1 MNNNQ
6 SEIEYALAGTGCRTV
21 AELRMAL
28 DILRDT
34 LFVKHNDAWDAHR
47 IAGAVCDRMYAVR
60 NENEQ
65 MKFDWRS
72 S

>member
-60 NENEQ
+60 GEADQ
-65 MKFDWRS
+65 MQFDWRS